1 MKIDIDLEGMIAK
14 AAEDAFEP
22 ARIQEMLTEQLKSSV
37 KTAISS
43 AFAYRSK
50 FQTMLDER
58 ISEAMPSDL
67 EDLGRFGDVVLK
79 QTKIYIQSYMEEQAA
94 TMLQARMTELLKPFD
109 KEITLSELVKRL
121 TEKFYD
127 EFYGDCDEEK
137 PTFIVLKNEINNGEN
152 DFDLYASPAAHASRY
167 SCEIQARFKEG
178 RCWDLK
184 VNANRLSKEKY
195 IGCHFNA
202 DALMLNIYTGQIKV
216 ILDETNFDD
225 VYYPGREEY

>member
-50 FQTMLDER
+50 FQTMLNER

-79 QTKIYIQSYMEEQAA
+79 QAKIYIQNYMEEQAA

-109 KEITLSELVKRL
+109 KEITMSKLAELLRD
-121 TEKFYD
+121 KFYD
-127 EFYGDCDEEK
+127 GFYGDCDESG
-137 PTFIVLKNEINNGEN
+137 PTIIIERGCSDEEGW
-152 DFDLYASPAAHASRY
+152 FDLYADAKSDTSKY
-167 SCEIQARFKEG
+167 YCELIARFKRG
-178 RCWDLK
+178 ICWDFELK
-184 VNANRLSKEKY
+184 DKRVKSTDEYFGRL
-195 IGCHFNA
+195 FNA
-202 DALMLNIYTGQIKV
+202 DALILNLYTGQTKV
-216 ILDETNFDD
+216 ILDETDFSDL
-225 VYYPGREEY
+225 YYENNED

>member
-1 MKIDIDLEGMIAK
+1 MNIDIDLEGMIAR
-14 AAEDAFEP
+14 AAADAFEP

-79 QTKIYIQSYMEEQAA
+79 QTKIYIQNYMEEQAA

-127 EFYGDCDEEK
+127 EFYGDCNEEN
-137 PTFIVLKNEINNGEN
+137 PTFFVFRNDVSNSEN
-152 DFDLYASPAAHASRY
+152 SFDLYASQAAHASRY
-167 SCEIQARFKEG
+167 SCEIQARFKDG
-178 RCWDLK
+178 YCWDLI
-184 VNANRLSKEKY
+184 VNTSRLSKEKY

-216 ILDETNFDD
+216 ILDEMNFDD
-225 VYYPGREEY
+225 VYYPDHQD